1 MIPRTDV
8 VGVDTRSQVEHVVEK
23 FKNSGFSRLPVYQ
36 ENLDSIKGFYYVL
49 DFFNEFNHLEEILRP
64 ALVLPESMNTMEAL
78 RTLQKEKVSIAI
90 AVDEHGGTAGLVTME
105 DIVEMLVGAIDDEFD
120 KSRFHIRRV
129 GDAAIVAD
137 ARATIDELRDKLDIS
152 LPDGEYVTIAGLVQ
166 AKLGRIA
173 KAGDIVDLPNSK
185 IKVLEAT
192 ATKINKVWIV
202 KKPDNV
208 KNIHLNNNHRTEEE
222 KSK

>member
-8 VGVDTRSQVEHVVEK
+8 VGVDISSQLEQVTKK
-23 FKNSGFSRLPVYQ
+23 FKSSGFSRMPVYQ
-36 ENLDSIKGFYYVL
+36 ENLDSIKGFYYIL
-49 DFFNEFNHLEEILRP
+49 DFFNDFNHLKEILRP

-78 RTLQKEKVSIAI
+78 RTFQKEKVSIAI

-120 KSRFHIRRV
+120 KNRFHIRRV

-166 AKLGRIA
+166 EKLGRIA

-192 ATKINKVWIV
+192 ETKINKVWIV
-202 KKPDNV
+202 KKPDKL
-208 KNIHLNNNHRTEEE
+208 KNIHTNNKHRTEEE